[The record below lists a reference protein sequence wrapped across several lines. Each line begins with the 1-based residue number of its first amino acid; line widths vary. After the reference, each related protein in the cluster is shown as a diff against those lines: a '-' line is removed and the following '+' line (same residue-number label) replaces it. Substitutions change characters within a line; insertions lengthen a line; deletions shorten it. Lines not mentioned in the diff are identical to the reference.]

1 MPSADDLFNQL
12 VAANNRLE
20 AIKGEL
26 LDVKAATDAVKTAV
40 NQVNSTLTT
49 GFTQLVAL
57 GQYTNL
63 ALSQNAKQNDTII
76 CILEHISKNTCE
88 LLNQSVIQ
96 TRLQTEMEKDIDT
109 LEAIYETANPA
120 AALERERLEALKRQI
135 ERCCPPPKPEP
146 PCHYAPCP
154 APPKLPDPPRVGT
167 QPPPPTVPR

>member
-26 LDVKAATDAVKTAV
+26 LDVKAATDAVKVAV
-40 NQVNSTLTT
+40 NQVNGTLTT
-49 GFTQLVAL
+49 GFGQLVTL
-57 GQYTNL
+57 GEYTNQ

-96 TRLQTEMEKDIDT
+96 TRLQAEMEKGVGALADMYAT
-109 LEAIYETANPA
+109 THAA
-120 AALERERLEALKRQI
+120 AALERERLQALKNQI
-135 ERCCPPPKPEP
+135 EKCCPPPRHEP
-146 PCHYAPCP
+146 PCHYVPCP
-154 APPKLPDPPRVGT
+154 APKPLGEPPDVR
-167 QPPPPTVPR
+167 PPPIG